1 MCGAGGRLEGWMGGS
16 WQRVAG
22 NHGGPRGEEGGRG
35 WIGGSSGEPDLTNE
49 LIAGGAHSPT
59 SLLIRI
65 CKERKSVGKI
75 FLDFVR
81 NVGVGGKYLL
91 SLTCPHL
98 TPLSCPTFHRLTPL

>member
-1 MCGAGGRLEGWMGGS
+1 MWLEGWMGGS

-59 SLLIRI
+59 SPSFVFAKR
-65 CKERKSVGKI
+65 ERA
-75 FLDFVR
+75 LA
-81 NVGVGGKYLL
+81 KYFWTLCATL
-91 SLTCPHL
+91 VWEENIYCPS
-98 TPLSCPTFHRLTPL
+98 PVPI